1 MEHASK
7 LAGSPRAENQVPD
20 QPSHVLQK
28 RLDVIIQLMLE
39 MTAEP
44 AKTTA
49 AKMSRLLALGCS
61 QSETAHI
68 LGKESKDVTSYV
80 SKQKKRSARK
90 PAAPPA
96 AKPSA

>member
-1 MEHASK
+1 M
-7 LAGSPRAENQVPD
+7 PD

-28 RLDVIIQLMLE
+28 RLDVMIQLMLE
-39 MTAEP
+39 MTSEP
-44 AKTTA
+44 AKTSA

-68 LGKESKDVTSYV
+68 LGKEPKDVTSYV

-90 PAAPPA
+90 PAAHPA
-96 AKPSA
+96 AEPSA